1 MDELA
6 IIIFLIFC
14 FIIHF
19 IYYKHTM
26 IAQLNVEKIV
36 EFTLF
41 FRFFR

>member
-1 MDELA
+1 
-6 IIIFLIFC
+6 
-14 FIIHF
+14 
-19 IYYKHTM
+19 M